1 MICAKL
7 NAILLQVFFVC
18 IFARQQDST
27 PLLIQLILEYLD
39 GCYATMY
46 MMTPPRASTL
56 MMKWGKKQ
64 NWKESAELLR
74 LPAAEK

>member
-46 MMTPPRASTL
+46 VYDDADARVHTNDEVGQETEL
-56 MMKWGKKQ
+56 EGKC
-64 NWKESAELLR
+64 
-74 LPAAEK
+74 

>member
-27 PLLIQLILEYLD
+27 PLLIQLILLIS
-39 GCYATMY
+39 GWMLCYYVYDDAAARVHTNDEVGQE
-46 MMTPPRASTL
+46 TEL
-56 MMKWGKKQ
+56 EGKC
-64 NWKESAELLR
+64 
-74 LPAAEK
+74 